1 MTIILN
7 ESDWAQDMIEA
18 NDLGASPFE
27 TLRRVARYY
36 LDNGYNAKDTRDLI
50 EKFLVRSKPG
60 VSAVL
65 WMDTLNN
72 AVSYAIK
79 HPAINIGSVTVTQPE
94 MKVIDKLG
102 GAQAKRLAFTLLCL
116 SKYIDAV
123 NPDADGWVYFD
134 DKDII
139 RMANVE
145 KASVRRQSELYR
157 QLRDAGIIQ
166 FSKRVDN
173 TNVRVLLRE
182 DGYSAVKV
190 SDFRDIGNQY
200 MMASGSKGFAV
211 CGNCGRI
218 FRLPKNDTSWTRRRG
233 PERKYCRECSER
245 LRNLW
250 APADQMS

>member
-18 NDLGASPFE
+18 NDIGTNPFE

-36 LDNGYNAKDTRDLI
+36 LDNGYNTKETRDLT

-60 VSAVL
+60 VSTVL

-72 AVSYAIK
+72 AVSYAAK
-79 HPAINIGSVTVTQPE
+79 HPSINIGSVVVTQPE
-94 MKVIDKLG
+94 MEAIGKLG

-116 SKYIDAV
+116 SKYIDEV

-173 TNVRVLLRE
+173 TNVKVLLRE
-182 DGYSAVKV
+182 DGYPAVKV

-218 FRLPKNDTSWTRRRG
+218 FRLPKKDVSWIKRDG
-233 PERKYCRECSER
+233 AVRKYCRECSESVR
-245 LRNLW
+245 KSW
-250 APADQMS
+250 TPMC